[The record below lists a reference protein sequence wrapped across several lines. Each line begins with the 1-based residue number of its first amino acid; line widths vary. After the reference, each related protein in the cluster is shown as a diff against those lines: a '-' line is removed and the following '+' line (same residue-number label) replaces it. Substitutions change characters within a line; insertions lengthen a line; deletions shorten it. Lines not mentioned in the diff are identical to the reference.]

1 MSLAVQA
8 NSIYS
13 GIYQSMN
20 TDKLKNTEEDFSSF
34 ILSKADDKGSNEEK
48 PQKVERV
55 KPDYMPYAGSHVV
68 KNKNEYFAMA
78 KDGMIAYQGAVFI
91 CDRLTDTLTLGDVS
105 SPNDCIR
112 VGLAKG
118 GSLFF
123 NRDDA
128 GSLMNAI
135 TMFSPEDQERIVKAI
150 QIDNMAQKA
159 KKEVEDAKSGENIKL
174 AGEAETDT
182 ETDSET
188 QTDRIDK
195 THVTYTDSEKPDDEI
210 I

>member
-8 NSIYS
+8 NSTYS
-13 GIYQSMN
+13 GIYQSMD
-20 TDKLKNTEEDFSSF
+20 TDKLKNPDGGFNSF
-34 ILSKADDKGSNEEK
+34 ILSKTDEKGSNAEQ
-48 PQKVERV
+48 PQRAGRV

-78 KDGMIAYQGAVFI
+78 KDDVIAYQGAVFI
-91 CDRLTDTLTLGDVS
+91 CDKLTDALTLGDVS
-105 SPNDCIR
+105 NPDKCIR

-128 GSLMNAI
+128 GSVMDAI

-159 KKEVEDAKSGENIKL
+159 KKEVEDAKGGENIKSSDEV
-174 AGEAETDT
+174 EADT
-182 ETDSET
+182 ETDQEI
-188 QTDRIDK
+188 QTDRTK
-195 THVTYTDSEKPDDEI
+195 NAQ
-210 I
+210 